1 MNNKLK
7 LIDVIV
13 EAINPPWGR
22 FRLKMNTKLSSNA
35 YQFEEAFVRDLERMA
50 AEGKI
55 KYDKLSRELTELVS
69 DSGGEYKLTDDDF
82 KILMRSSNF
91 RKAVLD
97 SFNELNINTSSAA
110 HIGNLTGNFRRIW
123 RLFSEVPE
131 SKIVKGSGSKIVVD
145 WSRKIQKG
153 LSDFSRKNFS
163 SFQKLVKIYDSSME
177 EFMMLEKEIE
187 DEIQNALGNLTT
199 NDGIGKQVKK
209 INALMLRIRDFNN
222 KHPRMFW
229 DKAKIELNTTTD
241 GRALIKAVEESR
253 YFTIFRERFAL
264 LSPESTDVP
273 NNTITR
279 LDGAIKFF
287 TLPKSLNQ
295 RTFWKGMYEFLAT
308 IPKWRPQDSRVLS
321 ILTTLDAR
329 TWRELQF
336 NATIRGNKLSA
347 QSYIYYKL
355 IQIYV
360 ILPISLDILETL
372 FDGAFKNYKY
382 TEEELKVIFPESE
395 RELQTNVLV
404 SLFKHHLKET
414 YGKDFGNLIWEWS
427 PALSYL
433 FSETDTRT
441 GRDTAAERIRQMIER
456 EENEFRGWFGTAKRN
471 SEAFGRW
478 VSSWWPD
485 NFLSNNSTNT
495 PPSPTPTATGST
507 VSGSTVTDTT
517 STFIPPPPTD
527 PNQVSEDMSEKEV
540 DDFINSNM
548 VDLKSFI
555 IKPYTVNSDKTV
567 TLKLSNGE
575 GVEPTPLSTLIKAD
589 GKITIKQ

>member
-7 LIDVIV
+7 LIDVIF
-13 EAINPPWGR
+13 EAITPPWSR
-22 FRLKMNTKLSSNA
+22 FRLKINAKLASGV

-55 KYDKLSRELTELVS
+55 KYNKLSRELTELVA

-82 KILMRSSNF
+82 KILMRSYNF
-91 RKAVLD
+91 RNAVTD
-97 SFNELNINTSSAA
+97 TFNELNINTSSAA
-110 HIGNLTGNFRRIW
+110 HIGNLTGNFARIW
-123 RLFSEVPE
+123 RLFSQVPE
-131 SKIVKGSGSKIVVD
+131 SKIVKGAGSKIVVD
-145 WSRKIQKG
+145 WGRKIQKG
-153 LSDFSRKNFS
+153 LSDFSRKHFA
-163 SFQKLVKIYDSSME
+163 SFQKLLKIYDTSME
-177 EFMMLEKEIE
+177 EFMALEKELD

-209 INALMLRIRDFNN
+209 INALMLRIRDFNK

-229 DKAKIELNTTTD
+229 EKAKIELNTTAD
-241 GRALIKAVEESR
+241 GQSLIKAVEESR
-253 YFTIFRERFAL
+253 YFTIFRERFAK

-279 LDGAIKFF
+279 LDGAIKFL

-295 RTFWKGMYEFLAT
+295 RTFWKGMYEFLGT

-347 QSYIYYKL
+347 QSYIYYKI

-360 ILPISLDILETL
+360 ILPVCLDIIETL

-382 TEEELKVIFPESE
+382 TEEQLREIFPESE
-395 RELQTNVLV
+395 REMQTNALV

-441 GRDTAAERIRQMIER
+441 GRDTSADRIRQMIET
-456 EENEFRGWFGTAKRN
+456 EENEFRGWFGAAKQN

-485 NFLSNNSTNT
+485 NFLGNDSASEPT
-495 PPSPTPTATGST
+495 PSPTPTATATAATNTGT
-507 VSGSTVTDTT
+507 
-517 STFIPPPPTD
+517 IPAPPTD
-527 PNQVSEDMSEKEV
+527 PNQVSEEMSDAEV
-540 DDFINSNM
+540 DDFINTNM
-548 VDLKSFI
+548 TDLKSFI
-555 IKPYTVNSDKTV
+555 VKPYTVNTDKTV
-567 TLKLSNGE
+567 TLFLSGE
-575 GVEPTPLSTLIKAD
+575 PEPMSTLIKVG
-589 GKITIKQ
+589 GKITIKNSN